1 MIYFGLLCLFSCP
14 HDRQFNQCY
23 TYIIYTS
30 FFLTLFHLWSWNIF
44 IAVKISIKN
53 QANKFIGRIFHGAS
67 AQKTLPSTAKI
78 KLRTCDVLPHGSI
91 VFYVYFFF
99 SDRERANKL
108 CKFFVCFQTWHPK
121 LDAIEYKFMEIFA
134 HQFGYLLL
142 PFYPYTP
149 KCQSPIPE
157 THTAIWGRGSWC
169 WQTPLASLNLP
180 PRVTNTWQSL
190 LSTYLNRINFCGGMQ
205 VNIRSD
211 KLELHL
217 SQGGAY
223 RLQNVV

>member
-1 MIYFGLLCLFSCP
+1 M
-14 HDRQFNQCY
+14 RQHKKHFRAPQKSNCELV
-23 TYIIYTS
+23 TCFLMVPLSSTSTS
-30 FFLTLFHLWSWNIF
+30 FFFE
-44 IAVKISIKN
+44 
-53 QANKFIGRIFHGAS
+53 
-67 AQKTLPSTAKI
+67 
-78 KLRTCDVLPHGSI
+78 
-91 VFYVYFFF
+91 
-99 SDRERANKL
+99 RERANKL

-134 HQFGYLLL
+134 HQFGYLLV
-142 PFYPYTP
+142 PFYPP

-157 THTAIWGRGSWC
+157 THTSIWGRGSRC